1 MPTGE
6 LQCYFANENN
16 FPNSNEQEISM
27 CRSFDNG
34 LTWGKENRICFSN
47 GSRDGMP
54 VPILTDN
61 NEIVVIIEDNGWG
74 NGYNGFRATTV
85 RTTLDDNWSNWIPR
99 NNNNREMIFANA
111 ADKTFISAAPY
122 IR

>member
-1 MPTGE
+1 
-6 LQCYFANENN
+6 
-16 FPNSNEQEISM
+16 
-27 CRSFDNG
+27 
-34 LTWGKENRICFSN
+34 
-47 GSRDGMP
+47 MP

-122 IR
+122 IRKLGKDETIASWQGDRGERKGMGEDRYEMSVGVGDAEGKVDGQ